1 MSPYSVSRVSAL
13 AIALS
18 APLATWGQPV
28 GPMTA
33 RQIRALT
40 ASVQSARHVDKSDM
54 VLDLDARVRAR
65 WGDFESFPVSIV
77 RQDTLSVALT
87 TPFLRYRRTLA
98 QYLKIDRPLADIPW
112 IDGVVVSVEPLRI
125 DAPDI
130 TAVVI
135 ERGGQKVPPI
145 ESRLKLMTFTNGS
158 GEQSAIHAGDVRF
171 PLSAVAPGAP
181 VTISIVPSAG
191 VAIVVA
197 LDDAQLQLLK

>member
-1 MSPYSVSRVSAL
+1 VSSLRVPAL
-13 AIALS
+13 AIAVS
-18 APLATWGQPV
+18 APLLAWSQPV
-28 GPMTA
+28 GPMTV
-33 RQIRALT
+33 RQVRALT
-40 ASVQSARHVDKSDM
+40 EDVQSARHVDKSDM

-77 RQDTLSVALT
+77 RQAKLSVVLT

-98 QYLKIDRPLADIPW
+98 EYLKIDRPLADIPW

-181 VTISIVPSAG
+181 VIVS
-191 VAIVVA
+191 VVTSVGA
-197 LDDAQLQLLK
+197 PLVTVLEDAQLSLLK